1 MEKLYLSKNIE
12 KILDKLDYSRLGNKV
27 GIKIH
32 FGERGNVTH
41 LNPEIVKKICNKV
54 KELGKDISLVEC
66 NVLYRGS
73 RTIREEHIK
82 TAKEHGFDFAPID
95 ILDGEKGEEFI
106 EVDTKDGKVK
116 LGKGVQNYDS
126 LIVLS
131 HFTGHVMAGFGGAL
145 KNMGMGI
152 GSRSGKLH
160 MHSDITPF
168 VNKPKCIGCQT
179 CIENCNA
186 KAIELIEG
194 KAEINKE
201 ECEGCAMCIAV
212 CPQKAIGLPWD
223 EETKGVLQKR
233 IVDYSEGVMKLFED
247 KIVFINVLENITKD
261 CDCFGIVQEPL
272 MHDIGILLAED
283 PVALD
288 KASLDLI
295 KEKGKT
301 FDGKI
306 QIDYAVER
314 GLGNKDYEIIDLDK

>member
-12 KILDKLDYSRLGNKV
+12 KILDNLDYSRLGNKV

-32 FGERGNVTH
+32 FGEKGSVTY

-54 KELGKDISLVEC
+54 KELGKEVSLVEC

-73 RTIREEHIK
+73 RTTREEHIK
-82 TAKEHGFDFAPID
+82 TAKEHGFDFARID
-95 ILDGEKGEEFI
+95 ILDGEKGERFV
-106 EVDTKDGKVK
+106 EVEIKDGKAK
-116 LGKGVQNYDS
+116 LGKGIQNYDS

-131 HFTGHVMAGFGGAL
+131 HFTGHIAAGFGAAL
-145 KNMGMGI
+145 KNMGMGF
-152 GSRSGKLH
+152 GSRAGKLY
-160 MHSDITPF
+160 MHSNITPF
-168 VNKPKCIGCQT
+168 VNKSNCIGCKT
-179 CIENCNA
+179 CIQNCNA
-186 KAIELIEG
+186 NAIKLIDG
-194 KAEINKE
+194 KAEINKNK
-201 ECEGCAMCIAV
+201 CEGCTMCIAV
-212 CPQKAIGLPWD
+212 CPQQAIGLPWED
-223 EETKGVLQKR
+223 ETKGVLQKR
-233 IVDYSEGVMKLFED
+233 IVDYSEAVMNLFGK

-272 MHDIGILLAED
+272 IQDIGILLAED